1 MECYV
6 LAFFT
11 LQGGGLFVFVS
22 GTATLTNSN
31 VYSNTAVGRV
41 SARIYVTFSLTP
53 LERAHF

>member
-1 MECYV
+1 MERYV
-6 LAFFT
+6 LAFFN
-11 LQGGGLFVFVS
+11 LQGGGLFVS

-31 VYSNTAVGRV
+31 VYSNTAVGPV

>member
-6 LAFFT
+6 LAFFN
-11 LQGGGLFVFVS
+11 LQGGGLFVS

-31 VYSNTAVGRV
+31 VYSNTAVGPV

-53 LERAHF
+53 LERARF